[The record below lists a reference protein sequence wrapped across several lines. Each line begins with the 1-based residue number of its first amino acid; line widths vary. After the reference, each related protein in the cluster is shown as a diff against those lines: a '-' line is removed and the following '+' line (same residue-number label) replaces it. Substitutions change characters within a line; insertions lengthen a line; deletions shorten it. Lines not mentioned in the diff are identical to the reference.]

1 MAWEFWID
9 RGGTFTDIVGRSPDG
24 RLVTAKL
31 LSENPERYP
40 DAAVQGIRDCLGLQ
54 AGEAIPYAAIDAVKM
69 GTTVA
74 TNALLERKG
83 EPALLLITEGFAD
96 LLRIGTQA
104 RPQLFELNI
113 HRPDLLYQT
122 VAEVPGRLD
131 AEGHEVRP
139 LDEDAVSAALSDA
152 RAKGISAV
160 AVALMHGHVN
170 PDHEARVGRLA
181 LEAGFTQVSLSHRV
195 SRLAKLVPRGDTT
208 VVDAYLSPLL
218 RRYVAQVEGALD
230 MGRATGRLLFM
241 QSSGGLTEAGAFRAR
256 MPSCPARRAV
266 SSAWRGQPVRRALT
280 G

>member
-9 RGGTFTDIVGRSPDG
+9 RGGTFTDIVGRAPDG

-54 AGEAIPYAAIDAVKM
+54 AGEAIPDGAIDAVKM

-83 EPALLLITEGFAD
+83 EPVLLLITEGFAD

-131 AEGHEVRP
+131 AEGNEVRP
-139 LDEDAVSAALSDA
+139 LDEDAVRAALSNA
-152 RAKGISAV
+152 RAKGIPAV

-170 PDHEARVGRLA
+170 PDHEARVGQLA
-181 LEAGFTQVSLSHRV
+181 VEAGFTQISLSHRV

-218 RRYVAQVEGALD
+218 RRYVDAGRRGAGHGPGNRTAALHAVQRRADRGGALSGQ
-230 MGRATGRLLFM
+230 GRRPVR
-241 QSSGGLTEAGAFRAR
+241 SGGRHRRHGAD
-256 MPSCPARRAV
+256 SG
-266 SSAWRGQPVRRALT
+266 RGGV
-280 G
+280 